1 MTFQSESDST
11 RKDSTEAS
19 AWLVVFK
26 LEVLMATHAEAA
38 SWDEYLWPEARD
50 HPSLALDA
58 ASDEQQLAEVVTALA
73 TVDIQQFIEL
83 LLINC
88 AVPVLPRM
96 RCLPPFQVRA
106 YCCGSSV
113 TIFLVVAVRLRD

>member
-1 MTFQSESDST
+1 
-11 RKDSTEAS
+11 
-19 AWLVVFK
+19 
-26 LEVLMATHAEAA
+26 MATHAGTA
-38 SWDEYLWPEARD
+38 SGWDEYLWPEARD

-58 ASDEQQLAEVVTALA
+58 ASDEQQLVEVLAALA
-73 TVDIQQFIEL
+73 TVDIQLFIDL
-83 LLINC
+83 LLVNC
-88 AVPVLPRM
+88 AVPVLPCM